1 MDRQL
6 SAASTDA
13 VAATPLGVAAQA
25 ASRSHGLQR
34 RRFYVGMLAPTV
46 IVLFAVTIIPTLYLI
61 GTSFTSL
68 TLSRPGSLNFI
79 GLGNYAKMLHDERF
93 LNSLWVQ
100 ARLSAASVVIQV
112 ILGLGVALLIQG
124 RYRYRQVTRGIF
136 IIPMVL
142 PPVVVAI
149 VWKILLSPDI
159 SVINW
164 ALSSVGL
171 PAEAWL
177 ANPATALWGI
187 VVADTWEWFP
197 FVALILLAA
206 LESLPLEPIEAA
218 RIDGAS
224 DFQALRYV
232 VLPLIR
238 PAIVV
243 AGLFRFIDSL
253 KAFPL
258 IFVMTGGGPG
268 SVTEA
273 TNYYAYV
280 QAFAFSEIGYSSA
293 IVVIVIVIA
302 FTLSGLMVR
311 LNRPGVT
318 NA

>member
-1 MDRQL
+1 VRFV
-6 SAASTDA
+6 AGASTSSDA
-13 VAATPLGVAAQA
+13 AVKVPSG
-25 ASRSHGLQR
+25 SYGLRRQR
-34 RRFYVGMLAPTV
+34 FCLGMLAPTA
-46 IVLFAVTIIPTLYLI
+46 IVLFAVTIIPALYLV

-68 TLSRPGSLNFI
+68 TLSRPDSLAFI
-79 GLGNYAKMLHDERF
+79 GLGNYIKMLQDERF

-100 ARLSAASVVIQV
+100 AQLSTTSVLVQV
-112 ILGLGVALLIQG
+112 ILGLGAALLLQG
-124 RYRYRQVTRGIF
+124 RQHYRQVTRGIF

-149 VWKILLSPDI
+149 VWKILFSPDI

-164 ALSSVGL
+164 ALSSLGL
-171 PAEAWL
+171 PAEPWL
-177 ANPATALWGI
+177 ANPATALWAI
-187 VVADTWEWFP
+187 VVADSWEWFP

-206 LESLPLEPIEAA
+206 LESLPGEPIEAA

-224 DFQALRYV
+224 NAQVLRHV

-243 AGLFRFIDSL
+243 AALFRFIDSL

-268 SVTEA
+268 NVTEA

-293 IVVIVIVIA
+293 IVVVLIGIA
-302 FTLSGLMVR
+302 LTLSLLMVR
-311 LNRPGVT
+311 LNRPGVV
-318 NA
+318 NG